1 MSDHLLICE
10 TINLAVD
17 MIIDVI
23 SIIRYVRVKNLDKG
37 ERIVNFNKMVSLT
50 SARHILIRNVFLI
63 SISLLIILFM
73 TGCQQKND
81 DFQLFIFTTLNEETK
96 KQIQTIINDHSR
108 GDQPIDVEFHNPMP
122 EKLIVEFV
130 DHSGDLIL
138 MEKELLSSIFDPV
151 GLHALDEIKN
161 TNDKN
166 DLKEYKLKD
175 EEGNIHLYA
184 LPIPLESSLLK
195 DLNYNG
201 SAEMVGIIPKYTNYQ
216 DEAYNILSELVN
228 TNN

>member
-1 MSDHLLICE
+1 
-10 TINLAVD
+10 
-17 MIIDVI
+17 
-23 SIIRYVRVKNLDKG
+23 
-37 ERIVNFNKMVSLT
+37 
-50 SARHILIRNVFLI
+50 
-63 SISLLIILFM
+63 M
-73 TGCQQKND
+73 TGCQQKSDN
-81 DFQLFIFTTLNEETK
+81 FQLFIFKTLPEETK
-96 KQIQTIINDHSR
+96 KQIQTIINDRSK
-108 GDQPIDVEFHNPMP
+108 GKQNIDVEFHNPMP

-138 MEKELLSSIFDPV
+138 MEKELLSSIFDPI
-151 GLHALDEIKN
+151 GLHVLDEIKK

-166 DLKEYKLKD
+166 DIKEYQLKD
-175 EEGNIHLYA
+175 EDGNIHLYA

-195 DLNYNG
+195 DLNYDG

>member
-1 MSDHLLICE
+1 M
-10 TINLAVD
+10 
-17 MIIDVI
+17 
-23 SIIRYVRVKNLDKG
+23 DKG
-37 ERIVNFNKMVSLT
+37 ERIVHFNKMVSFT
-50 SARHILIRNVFLI
+50 NSRHILIRYVFFI
-63 SISLLIILFM
+63 SISSLIVLLM
-73 TGCQQKND
+73 TGCQQKSD
-81 DFQLFIFTTLNEETK
+81 DFQLLIFTSLLEKTK
-96 KQIQTIINDHSR
+96 KQIQTIINDRSK
-108 GDQPIDVEFHNPMP
+108 GDQNIAVEFHNPMP

-166 DLKEYKLKD
+166 DLKEYQLKD
-175 EEGNIHLYA
+175 EDGNIHLYA
-184 LPIPLESSLLK
+184 LPIPLESPLLK
-195 DLNYNG
+195 KLNYKG

-216 DEAYNILSELVN
+216 DEAYNILSELVT